1 MVGMKGVIEAY
12 NSDGIR
18 KFFITK
24 PSRALALYIIGS
36 TKSSTIPRISI
47 AGATPQ
53 ATMFTPALDAEY
65 LVYGRAL
72 SMKEIPIT
80 PEGIPTPAVLTRA
93 ILNVSNLPFF
103 VVDSGS
109 YLEPK
114 IPKITL
120 SSRNIGGRIDIEQA
134 LPEGTSEKLFNEA
147 RIIGRTLLKCCDI
160 ATIGESIPGGTTTAL
175 GIMVSLGYEAWDLIS
190 SAGPQNPLDLK
201 RRVVAKGLERCKDLP
216 TKDPFKANDC
226 LGDPVHISMAG
237 IVAGALENDLKVILA
252 GGTQM
257 GAVLAILKRLNFKLE
272 DKLIIGTTRWII
284 EDPTSDIIKIVKMID
299 EKVPIAAFDYNFSDS
314 PYEGLRYYEKGFVKE
329 GVGAGGT
336 ALLALLSGKISRD
349 DIIKAVYNEYGNLI
363 RGESPEG

>member
-1 MVGMKGVIEAY
+1 MVEVEGVIRAY
-12 NSDGIR
+12 NLEGVR
-18 KFFITK
+18 KFFESRPSK
-24 PSRALALYIIGS
+24 PLALYVIGS
-36 TKSSTIPRISI
+36 TKTSTIPKISV

-53 ATMFTPALDAEY
+53 ATMFTPALDVEY
-65 LVYGRAL
+65 LVYGRTI
-72 SMKEIPIT
+72 SMKEIPVT

-93 ILNVSNLPFF
+93 VLNVSNLPFF

-120 SSRNIGGRIDIEQA
+120 PSKRVGGRIDIEEA
-134 LPEGTSEKLFNEA
+134 LPEGTSERLFNEA
-147 RIIGRTLLKCCDI
+147 KTIGRTLLRCCDVI
-160 ATIGESIPGGTTTAL
+160 AIGESIPGGTTTAL
-175 GIMVSLGYEAWDLIS
+175 GIMVSLGYRAWGLVS

-201 RRVVAKGLERCKDLP
+201 RRVVTKGLERCKDLP
-216 TKDPFKANDC
+216 TKDPFRANDC
-226 LGDPVHISMAG
+226 LGDPVHITMAG

-257 GAVLAILKRLNFKLE
+257 GAVLAILKRLNFELK

-299 EKVPIAAFDYNFSDS
+299 EEVPIAAFDYNFSDS

-336 ALLALLSGKISRD
+336 ALLALLSGKVSRS

-363 RGESPEG
+363 RGEGPEG